1 LREVAG
7 ADAGMIAGPRRGVSS
22 VKFWQVA
29 SFSEPDQLL
38 DIARGAEEAGFHGV
52 LLSDHLFFPG
62 DLHSKYP
69 YSEDGKPMFDGVTPF
84 PDPWT
89 TIAAMAAVT
98 TRLHFGTLVYILPLR
113 HPLEVAKSVGTAALL
128 SGDRVMLGCGA
139 GWIREEYDALGV
151 DFATRGRR
159 YDEMID
165 VLRKAWTGE
174 MVEHRGAC
182 FDLGRF
188 QMSPAPRVPVPIFVG
203 GTKEPALR
211 RAATRGDGWIGTG
224 QSPDEALALL
234 GRLAKLRAA
243 AGRESLPF
251 EALVPLTTPPDGD
264 VYARLGEAG
273 MTATSAWPF
282 SYVLGPRSTA
292 AAKREAMLR
301 FGEQVI
307 ARFA

>member
-1 LREVAG
+1 
-7 ADAGMIAGPRRGVSS
+7 M
-22 VKFWQVA
+22 KFWQVA

-62 DLHSKYP
+62 ELRSKYP
-69 YSEDGKPMFDGVTPF
+69 YSADGKPMFDGRMPF

-98 TRLHFGTLVYILPLR
+98 TRLHFGTLIYILPLR
-113 HPLEVAKSVGTAALL
+113 HPLEVAKAVGTVAVL

-151 DFATRGRR
+151 DFATRGKR

-174 MVEHRGAC
+174 MALHRGRF
-182 FDLGRF
+182 FDLGSF
-188 QMSPAPRVPVPIFVG
+188 QMNPAPRTPVPIWIGGVG
-203 GTKEPALR
+203 EPALR
-211 RAATRGDGWIGTG
+211 RAATRGDGWIGNG
-224 QSPDEALALL
+224 QSPDDAMASLT
-234 GRLAKLRAA
+234 RLRALRKE
-243 AGRESLPF
+243 AGRDAQPF
-251 EALVPLTTPPDGD
+251 EALVPLTTPPDADAFKRLGD
-264 VYARLGEAG
+264 VG

-282 SYVLGPRSTA
+282 TYQIGPHSTIEQ
-292 AAKREAMLR
+292 KRDLMMR
-301 FGEQVI
+301 FGEAVI
-307 ARFA
+307 AKLA